1 MAYKPANTPI
11 DPNHKLEGVEEDV
24 AVNREMYQCLVE
36 RLIYLSHTRPDI
48 TYIVSMISQF
58 IHNPKEVHLQA
69 ANRVL
74 QYLKGS
80 PGKGIL
86 FKQNSLLVLEAY
98 TNANY
103 VGSMVDRKSTTRYCT
118 FLGGNSVTW
127 RSKKQ
132 SLVLRSSAEVEFLT
146 MAQGV

>member
-1 MAYKPANTPI
+1 MCKPTSTLI
-11 DPNHKLEGVEEDV
+11 DPNYKLGDEDTM
-24 AVNREMYQCLVE
+24 VNREMYQRLVG
-36 RLIYLSHTRPDI
+36 RLIYLSHTKLDMA
-48 TYIVSMISQF
+48 YAVSVISQF

-74 QYLKGS
+74 PYLNGS

-98 TNANY
+98 TDANY
-103 VGSMVDRKSTTRYCT
+103 IGSMVDRKSTTRYCT

-127 RSKKQ
+127 RSKK
-132 SLVLRSSAEVEFLT
+132 LPIKKNGEVRNK
-146 MAQGV
+146 VWC